1 MPVREVIRVPHPTLR
16 KKAEEVTAFDEDLE
30 KLITDMVETL
40 HQESGVGL
48 AAPQV
53 NISKRVIVVEFGSE
67 EDDTVPPTLYTVV
80 NPQIKNFSPEI
91 IPGAEGCLSIPG
103 LMGEVER
110 PRSITIQGKNGQG
123 EPFKMKAEGWLARIF
138 QHEVDHLNGV
148 LYTDRATEVWK
159 AEETIDPV

>member
-1 MPVREVIRVPHPTLR
+1 MAVREVIRVPHPTLR

-30 KLITDMVETL
+30 KLITDMVETM

-67 EDDTVPPTLYTVV
+67 EDETVPPALYTVV
-80 NPQIKNFSPEI
+80 NPQIKSLSPETV
-91 IPGAEGCLSIPG
+91 PGAEGCLSIPG

-110 PRSITIQGKNGQG
+110 PLSITIQGKNGRG

-148 LYTDRATEVWK
+148 LYTDRAMEVWK